1 MLCII
6 YYIYWRTLMFANNA
20 DLSGFWGCAMSNKKE
35 RQLNCEVL
43 RIVAMLMI
51 VCLHYFGKGGLLGK
65 PSDPELTAAGY
76 TIWFLEALCLSAVN
90 LYVLI
95 SGYFGGGTYSLQRP
109 FRIWKQV
116 FFYSV
121 IIGIAAGII
130 GGQKPDIYRIFT
142 YIFPIVTEHYWF
154 ATSYIILCLLMPFF
168 DAGFAYFDKR
178 QIKSI
183 ILVMLLLFSISKTV
197 LPMQLPWDKY
207 GYDAFW
213 FMVLYLTGGYLRRYG
228 VKQIKS
234 RAKAALLYLGSVA
247 MIFASFLVLRM
258 VFLKTGKLEDLINY
272 SYTYNY
278 LFCYT
283 AAVGGFIFFVNT
295 WQDSPVLKR
304 LRKPIELLSGA
315 TFGVYLIHEHIELR
329 SQWPKWFHC
338 EEQRT
343 QSVGGLLVHM
353 IFTVLTVYIICT
365 AIEIIRF
372 NIARLIFHRR

>member
-1 MLCII
+1 
-6 YYIYWRTLMFANNA
+6 
-20 DLSGFWGCAMSNKKE
+20 MSNKKE

-121 IIGIAAGII
+121 IIGIAACII

-168 DAGFAYFDKR
+168 DAGFAYFDKK

-197 LPMQLPWDKY
+197 IPMQLPWDKY

-213 FMVLYLTGGYLRRYG
+213 FMVLYLTGG
-228 VKQIKS
+228 VM
-234 RAKAALLYLGSVA
+234 A
-247 MIFASFLVLRM
+247 
-258 VFLKTGKLEDLINY
+258 
-272 SYTYNY
+272 
-278 LFCYT
+278 
-283 AAVGGFIFFVNT
+283 
-295 WQDSPVLKR
+295 
-304 LRKPIELLSGA
+304 
-315 TFGVYLIHEHIELR
+315 
-329 SQWPKWFHC
+329 
-338 EEQRT
+338 
-343 QSVGGLLVHM
+343 
-353 IFTVLTVYIICT
+353 
-365 AIEIIRF
+365 
-372 NIARLIFHRR
+372 